1 MKMLLVGAVGALI
14 LAALLSS
21 WLWLARD
28 NLIIL
33 SLDRGPGRRWCDDGD
48 GLRGGVRQGDPGQGS
63 SQR

>member
-33 SLDRGPGRRWCDDGD
+33 SLDRGAWSTM
-48 GLRGGVRQGDPGQGS
+48 V
-63 SQR
+63 